1 MLFVVS
7 DIHSCYE
14 PMIMVLKEKN
24 FFESRKNKLVVI
36 GDALDRGPDAR
47 KVIDFLLSLHKEGR
61 LIYIKG
67 NHEDLFLECIQ
78 EIENGG
84 ILQIVCGMSHH
95 YTNGT
100 FSTLLQIS
108 NMSERDAVNSPCELL
123 ERVKAS
129 DYYNILLPSCLN
141 FYENEKYVF
150 VHGFLPVIRNIKD
163 NVVLY
168 RYNPNWRNA
177 ENSVWRD
184 AVWLNGIDM
193 VCKNYITVPNKIVVV
208 GHIHSSYGH
217 RLYGDKNIVDKYSV
231 FLDKGIMAID
241 ACTVK
246 SGKVNCL
253 LLE

>member
-1 MLFVVS
+1 MLFVIS
-7 DIHSCYE
+7 DIHSCYG
-14 PMIMVLKEKN
+14 PMIAVLKEKN
-24 FFESRKNKLVVI
+24 FFESKNNILVVI

-47 KVIDFLLSLHKEGR
+47 KIIDFLLSLHKEGR

-78 EIENGG
+78 EIEDGG
-84 ILQIVCGMSHH
+84 IFQIVCGMSHH
-95 YTNGT
+95 YSNGT
-100 FSTLLQIS
+100 FSTLLQIA
-108 NMSERDAVNSPCELL
+108 NMSERDAVNSSGEFL

-129 DYYNILLPSCLN
+129 DYYNVLLPSCLN

-150 VHGFLPVIRNIKD
+150 VHGFFPVIRSIKD

-168 RYNPNWRNA
+168 RYDPNWRNV

-193 VCKNYITVPNKIVVV
+193 ACKHHITVQNKTIVV
-208 GHIHSSYGH
+208 GHVHSMYAH
-217 RLYGDKNIVDKYSV
+217 RVYGDKSIEDKYSI
-231 FLDKGIMAID
+231 FSGNGIIAID

-246 SGKVNCL
+246 SGRVNCL